1 MSAVHA
7 AHRFAAFR
15 HVGYRRYFFSRLL
28 AYFAV
33 QIMSVAVGWQ
43 IYDLTRDPFSLG
55 LIGLFQFLP
64 SLVLILVTGSVA
76 DRYNRRAIMG
86 ICMLVSTISSP
97 CCSAAPSRSCRSS
110 RGTS

>member
-43 IYDLTRDPFSLG
+43 IYDLTRDPFSLVSSASSNSCP
-55 LIGLFQFLP
+55 P
-64 SLVLILVTGSVA
+64 SFSF
-76 DRYNRRAIMG
+76 
-86 ICMLVSTISSP
+86 S
-97 CCSAAPSRSCRSS
+97 
-110 RGTS
+110 